1 MLFKQI
7 ILSNISLFISSRA
20 IHIHIPYCY
29 KSNAPNDPHKDHVV
43 SMEGKW
49 KRLDLNLY
57 DKQSEYIYTEFEW
70 SLKGTIMGAR
80 DQDHKHLDSFFPQS
94 NDSLKDSGWDAVLR
108 WGYLKSFFFPQKR
121 RMSRHD
127 FIDLRWDLGRI
138 LNRLTTS
145 PNGWSDQRIL
155 QGFHLDEGKKKVSDM
170 GKSKSLPSEEDSCVE
185 GQ

>member
-1 MLFKQI
+1 MVRLMRSTNFLGRGMREEVLNGLGFADCCSRSKWSLI
-7 ILSNISLFISSRA
+7 IIR
-20 IHIHIPYCY
+20 
-29 KSNAPNDPHKDHVV
+29 V
-43 SMEGKW
+43 
-49 KRLDLNLY
+49 
-57 DKQSEYIYTEFEW
+57 SEYIYAEFEW
-70 SLKGTIMGAR
+70 SLKGKIMGAR
-80 DQDHKHLDSFFPQS
+80 DQDPKHIDSFFPES

-108 WGYLKSFFFPQKR
+108 WGYLKSFFPQKG

>member
-1 MLFKQI
+1 MFTLKF
-7 ILSNISLFISSRA
+7 ILQRKHKLALLGMSLISSSTSHNLVYGMCSVKYP
-20 IHIHIPYCY
+20 IQTNHTINHIFVHFFQSNTPYCY

-57 DKQSEYIYTEFEW
+57 DKQSEYIYAEFEW

-108 WGYLKSFFFPQKR
+108 WGYLKSFFPQKR

-127 FIDLRWDLGRI
+127 FIDLKWDLLRI
-138 LNRLTTS
+138 QFSTDYN
-145 PNGWSDQRIL
+145 
-155 QGFHLDEGKKKVSDM
+155 VSQW
-170 GKSKSLPSEEDSCVE
+170 LE
-185 GQ
+185 

>member
-57 DKQSEYIYTEFEW
+57 DKQSEYIYAEFQW
-70 SLKGTIMGAR
+70 SLKVKIMGAR
-80 DQDHKHLDSFFPQS
+80 DQDPKHLDSFFPET
-94 NDSLKDSGWDAVLR
+94 NDSLKDSGWDADLR
-108 WGYLKSFFFPQKR
+108 WGYLKSFFPQKR
-121 RMSRHD
+121 RMSSHD
-127 FIDLRWDLGRI
+127 FIDLKWDLLRI
-138 LNRLTTS
+138 LNRLQCLPMAGVTKGYYKGS
-145 PNGWSDQRIL
+145 IWMK
-155 QGFHLDEGKKKVSDM
+155 GKKGFQISVNPNHYHLK
-170 GKSKSLPSEEDSCVE
+170 KTLC
-185 GQ
+185 

>member
-57 DKQSEYIYTEFEW
+57 DKQSEYIYAEFQW

-108 WGYLKSFFFPQKR
+108 WGYLKSFFPQKR